1 MSKAKVIVKVGN
13 DFFRIAE
20 NIFKMFKGSK
30 DVLKSS
36 QKAATDAGR
45 TIKNASQSKI
55 KDQARLSRADKAD
68 VARRGLKTA
77 GDKTKNIDLK
87 SRYLKNGK
95 PSGAAGSRTT
105 SGTGSRTTSGTGSRT
120 SGTGGK
126 KTDKYPWSTRKPK
139 TKTTPEPPKATQAQ
153 KLRDADVSKGTKINL
168 KNAASDNIAMRGAK
182 RLGEVITKGGKKF
195 IKTKTGKLIAIG
207 GGLAGVHYIGK
218 AIDKSIAGTNGAAT
232 TSSGAATTTKPK
244 PPISGRP
251 LGPPQRK
258 PTYKKK
264 LPKLDSAGAGLT
276 TTEDEADRP
285 NVAKPKTLE
294 QKLKAKFVKF
304 RGGEPAFGKKGS
316 DAAWKTE
323 VLNMREGSEGG
334 YTYTDQ
340 QNYDKIIAERKEL
353 ASASKGATKK
363 KRGGVIKRNKGGPVR
378 GVGKALRGYG
388 NNAIYS
394 NKMY

>member
-1 MSKAKVIVKVGN
+1 MAKAKVVVT
-13 DFFRIAE
+13 IAGDAYKIAQ
-20 NIFKMFKGSK
+20 NIWKAIKGSPNVK
-30 DVLKSS
+30 QVSSKTPAKTISKRNVQNKIQANNLKIANERSNVA
-36 QKAATDAGR
+36 KNLR
-45 TIKNASQSKI
+45 TANE
-55 KDQARLSRADKAD
+55 
-68 VARRGLKTA
+68 
-77 GDKTKNIDLK
+77 KTKKIDLK
-87 SRYLKNGK
+87 SHPSLKNGK
-95 PSGAAGSRTT
+95 IKTKTKTKPTN
-105 SGTGSRTTSGTGSRT
+105 GT
-120 SGTGGK
+120 K
-126 KTDKYPWSTRKPK
+126 IK
-139 TKTTPEPPKATQAQ
+139 TKTTNGTKIKTPKKVNPWKTTSSTQAQ
-153 KLRDADVSKGTKINL
+153 NLRAADVAKGIKITST
-168 KNAASDNIAMRGAK
+168 NAVSGNIEMRGAK
-182 RLGEVITKGGKKF
+182 KLGNVVTKGSKKF

-218 AIDKSIAGTNGAAT
+218 AIDKKIAATNGAA
-232 TSSGAATTTKPK
+232 ATTKPPK
-244 PPISGRP
+244 QP
-251 LGPPQRK
+251 LGPPSVYPPTKK
-258 PTYKKK
+258 PPTTRVADDDLEAKAPKADPKVAAK
-264 LPKLDSAGAGLT
+264 L
-276 TTEDEADRP
+276 
-285 NVAKPKTLE
+285 AKPKTFE

-388 NNAIYS
+388 NNSIYS

>member
-388 NNAIYS
+388 NNSIYS

>member
-1 MSKAKVIVKVGN
+1 MSTGKAKVIVKVGN

-20 NIFKMFKGSK
+20 NILKMFKGSK
-30 DVLKSS
+30 DVVKSS
-36 QKAATDAGR
+36 ATAAKREGR
-45 TIKNASQSKI
+45 TIRNASQSTI
-55 KDQARLSRADKAD
+55 KDKAQLNKLNRAHKAD
-68 VARRGLKTA
+68 VARGGLKTA
-77 GDKTKNIDLK
+77 GERTKNIDLK
-87 SRYLKNGK
+87 SHPSLKNGIPK
-95 PSGAAGSRTT
+95 PKTKISSTT
-105 SGTGSRTTSGTGSRT
+105 RKS
-120 SGTGGK
+120 
-126 KTDKYPWSTRKPK
+126 PWSTTKPK
-139 TKTTPEPPKATQAQ
+139 TKTTPEPPKITQAQ
-153 KLRDADVSKGTKINL
+153 RLRDADVTKGTKINL
-168 KNAASDNIAMRGAK
+168 KNATVGQNVYKAGKKVGNVVR
-182 RLGEVITKGGKKF
+182 EGGKKF
-195 IKTKTGKLIAIG
+195 IKTNKGKLIA
-207 GGLAGVHYIGK
+207 LTAATAGVGGYYIGK
-218 AIDKSIAGTNGAAT
+218 KIDQSIAGTNGEAT

-244 PPISGRP
+244 PPKQP
-251 LGPPQRK
+251 LGPPSVYPPTKK
-258 PTYKKK
+258 PPTTRVADDDLEAKAPKADPKVAAK
-264 LPKLDSAGAGLT
+264 L
-276 TTEDEADRP
+276 
-285 NVAKPKTLE
+285 AKPKTFE

-388 NNAIYS
+388 NNSIYS

>member
-1 MSKAKVIVKVGN
+1 MSTGKAKVIVKVGN

-20 NIFKMFKGSK
+20 NILKMFKGSK
-30 DVLKSS
+30 DVVKSS
-36 QKAATDAGR
+36 ATAAKREGR
-45 TIKNASQSKI
+45 TIRNASQSTI
-55 KDQARLSRADKAD
+55 KDKAQLNKLNRAHKAD
-68 VARRGLKTA
+68 VARGGLKTA
-77 GDKTKNIDLK
+77 GERTKNIDLK
-87 SRYLKNGK
+87 SHPSLKNGIPK
-95 PSGAAGSRTT
+95 PKTKISSTT
-105 SGTGSRTTSGTGSRT
+105 RKS
-120 SGTGGK
+120 
-126 KTDKYPWSTRKPK
+126 PWSTTKHK
-139 TKTTPEPPKATQAQ
+139 TKTTPEPPKITQAQ
-153 KLRDADVSKGTKINL
+153 RLRDADVTKGTKINL
-168 KNAASDNIAMRGAK
+168 KNATVGQNVYKAGKKVGNVVR
-182 RLGEVITKGGKKF
+182 EGGKKF
-195 IKTKTGKLIAIG
+195 IKTNKGKLIA
-207 GGLAGVHYIGK
+207 LTAATAGVGGYYIGK
-218 AIDKSIAGTNGAAT
+218 KIDQSIAGTNGEAT

-244 PPISGRP
+244 PPKQP
-251 LGPPQRK
+251 LGPPSVYPPTKK
-258 PTYKKK
+258 PPTTRVADDDLEAKAPKADPKVAAK
-264 LPKLDSAGAGLT
+264 L
-276 TTEDEADRP
+276 
-285 NVAKPKTLE
+285 AKPKTFE

-388 NNAIYS
+388 NNSIYS

>member
-1 MSKAKVIVKVGN
+1 MSTGKAKVIVKVGN

-36 QKAATDAGR
+36 ATAAKREGR
-45 TIKNASQSKI
+45 TIRNASQSKI
-55 KDQARLSRADKAD
+55 KDQAQLNRLSRADKAD

-77 GDKTKNIDLK
+77 DDKTKNIDLK

-95 PSGAAGSRTT
+95 PSGAAGSKTKPINGRRKTKVDKKDTKKVEPETISQVTRKGVVSKTVTPKVKGKGGIIINPFTKKPFTTKAKWLAAGGIGSWATYVAAT
-105 SGTGSRTTSGTGSRT
+105 SGS
-120 SGTGGK
+120 K
-126 KTDKYPWSTRKPK
+126 KP
-139 TKTTPEPPKATQAQ
+139 
-153 KLRDADVSKGTKINL
+153 
-168 KNAASDNIAMRGAK
+168 
-182 RLGEVITKGGKKF
+182 
-195 IKTKTGKLIAIG
+195 
-207 GGLAGVHYIGK
+207 
-218 AIDKSIAGTNGAAT
+218 NGAAST
-232 TSSGAATTTKPK
+232 TPKPK
-244 PPISGRP
+244 PPKPPTASSTTGPVTTAPAPPSVLSAQAAAANQTKPPKPSGMSSNG
-251 LGPPQRK
+251 GPPQTQATK
-258 PTYKKK
+258 
-264 LPKLDSAGAGLT
+264 S
-276 TTEDEADRP
+276 E
-285 NVAKPKTLE
+285 PKTLE

-304 RGGEPAFGKKGS
+304 RGGEDAFGKKGS

-353 ASASKGATKK
+353 ASATKK

-388 NNAIYS
+388 NNSIYS

>member
-1 MSKAKVIVKVGN
+1 MSTGKAKVIVKVGN

-20 NIFKMFKGSK
+20 NILKMFKGSK
-30 DVLKSS
+30 DVVKSS
-36 QKAATDAGR
+36 ATAAKREGR
-45 TIKNASQSKI
+45 TIRNASQSTI
-55 KDQARLSRADKAD
+55 KDKAQLNKLNRAHKAD
-68 VARRGLKTA
+68 VARGGLKTA
-77 GDKTKNIDLK
+77 GERTKNIDLK
-87 SRYLKNGK
+87 SHPSLKNGIPK
-95 PSGAAGSRTT
+95 PKPKTSSTT
-105 SGTGSRTTSGTGSRT
+105 RKS
-120 SGTGGK
+120 
-126 KTDKYPWSTRKPK
+126 PWSTTKPK
-139 TKTTPEPPKATQAQ
+139 TKTTPEPPKITQAQ
-153 KLRDADVSKGTKINL
+153 RLRDADVTKGTKINL
-168 KNAASDNIAMRGAK
+168 KNATVGQNVYKAGKKVGNVVR
-182 RLGEVITKGGKKF
+182 EGGKKF
-195 IKTKTGKLIAIG
+195 IKTNKGKLIA
-207 GGLAGVHYIGK
+207 LTAATAGVGGYYIGK
-218 AIDKSIAGTNGAAT
+218 KIDQSIAGTNGEAT

-244 PPISGRP
+244 PPKQP
-251 LGPPQRK
+251 LGPPSVYPPTKK
-258 PTYKKK
+258 PPTTRVADDDLEAKAPKADPKVAAK
-264 LPKLDSAGAGLT
+264 L
-276 TTEDEADRP
+276 
-285 NVAKPKTLE
+285 AKPKTFE

-388 NNAIYS
+388 NNSIYS

>member
-1 MSKAKVIVKVGN
+1 MSTGKAKVIVKVGN

-20 NIFKMFKGSK
+20 NILKMFKGSK
-30 DVLKSS
+30 DVVKSS
-36 QKAATDAGR
+36 ATAAKREGR
-45 TIKNASQSKI
+45 TIRNASQSTI
-55 KDQARLSRADKAD
+55 KDKAQLNKLNRAHKAD
-68 VARRGLKTA
+68 VARGGLKTA
-77 GDKTKNIDLK
+77 GERTKNIDLK
-87 SRYLKNGK
+87 SHPSLKNGI
-95 PSGAAGSRTT
+95 P
-105 SGTGSRTTSGTGSRT
+105 
-120 SGTGGK
+120 
-126 KTDKYPWSTRKPK
+126 KPK
-139 TKTTPEPPKATQAQ
+139 TKTTPEPPKITQAQ
-153 KLRDADVSKGTKINL
+153 RLRDADVTKGTKINL
-168 KNAASDNIAMRGAK
+168 KNATVGQNVYKAGKKVGNVVR
-182 RLGEVITKGGKKF
+182 EGGKKF
-195 IKTKTGKLIAIG
+195 IKTNKGKLIA
-207 GGLAGVHYIGK
+207 LTAATAGVGGYYIGK
-218 AIDKSIAGTNGAAT
+218 KIDQSIAGTNGEAT

-244 PPISGRP
+244 PPKQP
-251 LGPPQRK
+251 LGPPSVYPPTKK
-258 PTYKKK
+258 PPTTRVADDDLEAKAPKADPKVAAK
-264 LPKLDSAGAGLT
+264 L
-276 TTEDEADRP
+276 
-285 NVAKPKTLE
+285 AKPKTFE

-388 NNAIYS
+388 NNSIYS

>member
-1 MSKAKVIVKVGN
+1 MIGVLIRGIVRLVTKPQADKLVAMGRAQRIPTRGQATAQDVGKQVTTKEFNKLAKIKPKVVKPKSTKTPEYTTSAKNIKTTGGGARSPAGNVKVTTGGGKSKLPVVAGSKAVSKTGTGKPLPLSLKGKPKGKLRKLASKKAIVP
-13 DFFRIAE
+13 
-20 NIFKMFKGSK
+20 
-30 DVLKSS
+30 L
-36 QKAATDAGR
+36 AATALGIS
-45 TIKNASQSKI
+45 TLGKKPKS
-55 KDQARLSRADKAD
+55 DQ
-68 VARRGLKTA
+68 TA
-77 GDKTKNIDLK
+77 QAT
-87 SRYLKNGK
+87 
-95 PSGAAGSRTT
+95 TT
-105 SGTGSRTTSGTGSRT
+105 SG
-120 SGTGGK
+120 
-126 KTDKYPWSTRKPK
+126 
-139 TKTTPEPPKATQAQ
+139 
-153 KLRDADVSKGTKINL
+153 
-168 KNAASDNIAMRGAK
+168 M
-182 RLGEVITKGGKKF
+182 
-195 IKTKTGKLIAIG
+195 
-207 GGLAGVHYIGK
+207 AG
-218 AIDKSIAGTNGAAT
+218 
-232 TSSGAATTTKPK
+232 
-244 PPISGRP
+244 
-251 LGPPQRK
+251 GPPQRK

-264 LPKLDSAGAGLT
+264 PPKADYPGAGLT

-304 RGGEPAFGKKGS
+304 RGGEDAFGKKGS

-388 NNAIYS
+388 NNSVYS